1 MPSQRLIPAFPHPT
15 TLASR
20 ATGASRKSD
29 DDPANRARA
38 RVHRAPRGIHA
49 FDAFARDHDAARD
62 ATRVR
67 PDVVAPHARPRRFVA
82 PGRRRLLAA
91 GALGVS
97 VSRRDAVRPDVSTH
111 ARISSDD
118 KCV

>member
-1 MPSQRLIPAFPHPT
+1 MPSRAST
-15 TLASR
+15 TPLATRLASAPTSSHR
-20 ATGASRKSD
+20 MRGDAVSRVAGASS
-29 DDPANRARA
+29 P
-38 RVHRAPRGIHA
+38 
-49 FDAFARDHDAARD
+49 
-62 ATRVR
+62 
-67 PDVVAPHARPRRFVA
+67 
-82 PGRRRLLAA
+82 A